1 MKAKDDQ
8 GFWNIVFSLLFLGLL
23 ILSVQL
29 LLLKNGSLPR
39 EIPPYDLILIMLATF
54 RLTRLFV
61 YDKITQFFRDWFLV
75 KTVFP
80 GENDELV
87 IIRQNPV
94 SGLRRTISELLG
106 CPWCTGVLMALFVT
120 FFYFYT
126 TFAWFIILFLA
137 IAGVATFLQ
146 LLSNMIGWKAERLK
160 QKVENRD

>member
-1 MKAKDDQ
+1 MVTRDDQ
-8 GFWNIVFSLLFLGLL
+8 GFWNVAFSLLFLALVV
-23 ILSVQL
+23 LSMRL
-29 LLLKNGSLPR
+29 LLLENGSLPR

-75 KTVFP
+75 KTVFL

-94 SGLRRTISELLG
+94 SGPRRTISELLS
-106 CPWCTGVLMALFVT
+106 CPWCIGIWMALIVT

-126 TFAWFIILFLA
+126 TFAWFIILLLA
-137 IAGVATFLQ
+137 IAGSATFLQ
-146 LLSNMIGWKAERLK
+146 LLSNMIGWKAEWLK
-160 QKVENRD
+160 QKVKSRD

>member
-1 MKAKDDQ
+1 MVTRDDQ
-8 GFWNIVFSLLFLGLL
+8 GFWNVVFSLLFIALVV
-23 ILSVQL
+23 LSMRL
-29 LLLKNGSLPR
+29 LLLENGSLPR
-39 EIPPYDLILIMLATF
+39 EIPPYDLVLIMLATF

-75 KTVFP
+75 KTVFL

-94 SGLRRTISELLG
+94 SGPRRTISELLS
-106 CPWCTGVLMALFVT
+106 CPWCIGMWVAPFVT

-146 LLSNMIGWKAERLK
+146 LLSNMIGWKAEQLK
-160 QKVENRD
+160 QKVKSRD